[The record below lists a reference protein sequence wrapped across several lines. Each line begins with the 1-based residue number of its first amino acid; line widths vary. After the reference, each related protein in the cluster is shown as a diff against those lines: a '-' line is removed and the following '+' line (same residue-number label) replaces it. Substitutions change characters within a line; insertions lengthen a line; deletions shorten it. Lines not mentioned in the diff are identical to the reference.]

1 LSFFKELKRRHVFK
15 VTIAYV
21 VVAWLILQVADVI
34 LGNIGA
40 PEWVFKVTLLFLCI
54 GLPVIVMFAWAF
66 DMTPDGL
73 KRTESLDQA
82 VTEKTSVKTKKEHGK
97 KERGK
102 KQKTSKTA
110 TPSGASVAVLPFV
123 NMSGDKENE
132 YFSDGLAEELLN
144 VLAKIRSLKVA
155 ARTSSFHF
163 KGQTGDIADIARRL
177 GVASVLEGSVRKSGD
192 RVRVTAQLI
201 NASDG
206 FHLWSETFDR
216 ELTDI
221 FAVQDEIASAVAIA
235 LKVKL
240 LGEKIDHGIVGG
252 TSNTE
257 AYQAYLH
264 GVHYQNR
271 GSDKPALESAR
282 SSFEEAI
289 KLDPEYAKA
298 YAGLALVWDQLA
310 TNSFTKFEFGIG
322 KVAESAAKAIELAP
336 DLADSYLVLGRML
349 LHYKLDQRGAQ
360 KAINTALSLKPGNS
374 EVQIEHARIS
384 SYLGDVDASVTAARK
399 ALELDPVSMFA
410 HHFLGHVMYFGR
422 RYEEAIP
429 VFRHVLELDPHYP
442 RPRYTMGMCL
452 FMQGDAASALKE
464 VEQEPLAWMKDS
476 GSAILLHR
484 LGRVA
489 EAEATLAGLI
499 REDDEEYAVYQQGQ
513 VHAQWGNAD
522 KAIAFLN
529 RAYDLNDPGLSQ
541 ILVDPLLDPIREHQ
555 HFKDLVS
562 KIGFERLDA
571 N

>member
-1 LSFFKELKRRHVFK
+1 MSFIKELKRRHVIK
-15 VTIAYV
+15 VTITYV

-34 LGNIGA
+34 LGNIDA
-40 PEWVFKVTLLFLCI
+40 PLWVFKVILLMLSI

-73 KRTESLDQA
+73 KRTESLEKA
-82 VTEKTSVKTKKEHGK
+82 ATANKPVETKTEESAREETTKSV
-97 KERGK
+97 
-102 KQKTSKTA
+102 

-123 NMSGDKENE
+123 NMSGDIENE

-163 KGQTGDIADIARRL
+163 KGQTGDIADIAQRL

-192 RVRVTAQLI
+192 RVRITAQLI
-201 NASDG
+201 NAADG

-235 LKVKL
+235 LKVNL

-310 TNSFTKFEFGIG
+310 TNSFTKFEHGIQ
-322 KVAESAAKAIELAP
+322 KVAESAAKAIELEP

-349 LHYKLDQRGAQ
+349 LHYKLDQQGAR
-360 KAINTALSLKPGNS
+360 KAINTALGLKPGNS

-384 SYLGDVDASVTAARK
+384 SYLGDAEASIAAAKK
-399 ALELDPVSMFA
+399 ALDLDPVSLSA
-410 HHFLGHVMYFGR
+410 HHFLGHIMYFGR
-422 RYEEAIP
+422 RYEQAIP
-429 VFRHVLELDPHYP
+429 VFRHVLELDPNYP

-452 FMQGDAASALKE
+452 FMQGDEASALKE
-464 VEQEPLAWMKDS
+464 VEQEPLGWMKES

-499 REDDEEYAVYQQGQ
+499 RKDNEEFAIYQQGQ
-513 VHAQWGNAD
+513 IHAQWGNVD
-522 KAIAFLN
+522 RAIQCLN
-529 RAYDLNDPGLSQ
+529 RAYDLSDPGLSQ
-541 ILVDPLLDPIREHQ
+541 ILVDPLLDPLREVQ
-555 HFKDLVS
+555 QFKDLVT
-562 KIGFERLDA
+562 KTGFERLDA
-571 N
+571 T